1 MAAAFFAKVSQGIEE
16 EMENEFVK
24 FQSQNQQ
31 SAEDQKRLHDLLQSA
46 DTLQK
51 SIQIRVTELS
61 RSDISIDKKNLHGEM
76 ESTMV
81 LHSNLI
87 EDIYQLKGIIEKMK
101 VLLNGVVGILH
112 HNLKFKNQFRLKS
125 AKEVET
131 YIAQEPAYNAIN
143 VRIKE
148 LQNLVERST
157 EFSSMIKQ
165 KIGFIRDLTKMRTQE
180 MFSEK

>member
-1 MAAAFFAKVSQGIEE
+1 MAAAFFAKVAQGIDE
-16 EMENEFVK
+16 EMENEFTK
-24 FQSQNQQ
+24 FQSQNQKSQ
-31 SAEDQKRLHDLLQSA
+31 QDQQKLQELLLSA
-46 DTLQK
+46 DVLQK
-51 SIQIRVTELS
+51 SINIRVTQLS
-61 RSDISIDKKNLHGEM
+61 RADIAIDKKNLHGEM

-87 EDIYQLKGIIEKMK
+87 EDTFQLKGLIEKMK

-112 HNLKFKNQFRLKS
+112 HNLRFKNQFRLKS
-125 AKEVET
+125 AKEMDT

-148 LQNLVERST
+148 LQNLVERSQ
-157 EFSSMIKQ
+157 EFAGMIKQ